1 MSAKRYDR
9 ALVWFRRDLRDYDH
23 AALSQALIQARHV
36 YCAFIFDTDILDLLE
51 DKADRR
57 VEFIWESV
65 RELKEALCDRCG
77 DLIVLHGSAQ
87 DEIPALAVN
96 LGVQAVYANRDY
108 EPAATKRDQV
118 VAERLRRED
127 VDFETFKDQVIFE
140 SGEILTAQGK
150 PYAVFT
156 SYKNAWLKRVSEAD
170 LDPHTVDEHVSSLA
184 APETIIPMPSLES
197 LGFQRTNLLELMPT
211 GMTGADELFENFQE
225 RMDHYHD
232 ARDYPARKGPSYLSV
247 HLRFGTLSIRAA
259 ASQAWYMGGRGA
271 EVWLS
276 ELIWREFYFMLL
288 HSHPHLVEGRAYRPE
303 FDGLVY
309 PGSDAHFAA
318 WCEGR
323 TGYPIVDAAMRQL
336 NQTGYMHNRLR
347 MVTASFLVKDLLV
360 DWRRGEAYFARK
372 LIDFDL
378 AANNGGWQW
387 SASTGCDGQPWFR
400 VFNPVTQS
408 EKCDPDG
415 KFIRRYVP
423 ELAALHG
430 AEIHAPWKVPP
441 MRLMEAGVEL
451 DKTYPAPIVDH
462 AVMREKTLALYKSA
476 SGSAHSL

>member
-1 MSAKRYDR
+1 MSAKPYER

-23 AALSQALIQARHV
+23 AAFAQALIQASHV
-36 YCAFIFDTDILDLLE
+36 FCVFIFDTDILDQLE

-65 RELKEALCDRCG
+65 RELKDSLRDRGG
-77 DLIVLHGSAQ
+77 DLLILHGSARA
-87 DEIPALAVN
+87 EIPALAN
-96 LGVQAVYANRDY
+96 KLGVQAVFANRDY
-108 EPAATKRDQV
+108 EPAAILRDQI
-118 VAERLRRED
+118 VAERLNGD
-127 VDFETFKDQVIFE
+127 DIDFLTSKDQVVFE
-140 SGEILTAQGK
+140 RDEILTAQGK
-150 PYAVFT
+150 PYGVFT
-156 SYKNAWLKRVSEAD
+156 PYKNAWLKRVSEAD
-170 LDPHTVDEHVSSLA
+170 LTPHTIDEHVSSLA
-184 APETIIPMPSLES
+184 APEVISPMPSLES
-197 LGFQRTNLLELMPT
+197 LGFKRTQLLELMPT
-211 GMTGADELFENFQE
+211 GMSGADKLFENFQE
-225 RMDHYHD
+225 RMDRYND
-232 ARDYPARKGPSYLSV
+232 ARDYPAKKGPSYLSV

-271 EVWLS
+271 EIWLS

-288 HSHPHLVEGRAYRPE
+288 HFHPHLAEGRAYRPE
-303 FDGLVY
+303 FDGLRY
-309 PGSDAHFAA
+309 PGSDAHFTA
-318 WCEGR
+318 WCEGH

-347 MVTASFLVKDLLV
+347 MIAASFLVKDLLV
-360 DWRRGEAYFARK
+360 DWRRGEDYFARK

-400 VFNPVTQS
+400 IFNPVTQS
-408 EKCDPDG
+408 EKFDPDG

-423 ELAALHG
+423 ELSALHG

-441 MRLMEAGVEL
+441 MRLAEAGITL
-451 DKTYPAPIVDH
+451 GKTYPAPIVDH

-476 SGSAHSL
+476 SSSAQAL